1 MPSRIGSLGGS
12 MLREQTSFVPQRVA
26 PVWVCILAAVAL
38 VALIGTVIAVYDVRR
53 DVANRRSEEIYRLQS
68 HAERSAGHIASQL
81 VELGRPEDL
90 HLVREARWLRTYW
103 AQSLQRQP
111 FRLYAAVLDLDGMV
125 IAHTQKDQEGRK
137 VELLAASRRL
147 LPVKTEQQE
156 LVDEV
161 LTIGQRA
168 IDMRVPIR
176 QGERTIG
183 VYHVGLDADWL
194 DEQVA
199 QQRAARTR
207 FWALLILGMCGVLL
221 LSSVAVVRITRHTA
235 HLEHEIEA
243 AHARRVS
250 EMHELVLG
258 MAHEIRNPLNAIRL
272 NLHSV
277 GQVLRGEAE
286 LSETELAAVLEEME
300 REVVRLEALMRE
312 MLGFVKSGGGCAQ
325 PVDVAEELHR
335 ALTLIR
341 AQLDQRKVELRLELS
356 DDPVVVRID
365 PARLRQVLFNLL
377 NNALE
382 ALPEG
387 GLVEVG
393 VRPVRGMV
401 ELTVADDGP
410 GIPPADRERV
420 FVPFYSTKASGTGLG
435 LALARKFIEEAGGT
449 IRCEDSPLRR
459 GCCFRIRL
467 PAWRAAAVE
476 TVS

>member
-1 MPSRIGSLGGS
+1 MP
-12 MLREQTSFVPQRVA
+12 REQPGHVTPRVT
-26 PVWVCILAAVAL
+26 PVWVCIVAALGLVTLA
-38 VALIGTVIAVYDVRR
+38 GTGIAVYDVRR
-53 DVANRRSEEIYRLQS
+53 DVATRRGEEIYRLQS

-81 VELGRPEDL
+81 VEEGRPDAL
-90 HLVREARWLRTYW
+90 PTVRQARWLRSYW
-103 AQSLQRQP
+103 QQSLQRQP
-111 FRLYAAVLDLDGMV
+111 FRLYAAVLDLDGTV
-125 IAHTQKDQEGRK
+125 IAHTQREQEGRQ
-137 VELLAASRRL
+137 VACFARGQCP
-147 LPVKTEQQE
+147 LPVKTEQRE

-161 LTIGQRA
+161 LTGGQRA

-176 QGERTIG
+176 QQDQIIG

-194 DEQVA
+194 DEQMA
-199 QQRAARTR
+199 QQRAERSR

-221 LSSVAVVRITRHTA
+221 LSSVAVVRVTRHTA
-235 HLEHEIEA
+235 HLEHQIEA

-277 GQVLRGEAE
+277 GQVLRGQAE
-286 LSETELAAVLEEME
+286 LSDEELSAMLEEME

-312 MLGFVKSGGGCAQ
+312 MLGFVRSEGRPAP
-325 PVDVAEELHR
+325 PVDVAEEVHR
-335 ALTLIR
+335 TVTFLR
-341 AQLDQRKVELRLELS
+341 APLDQRRIELHLTLS
-356 DDPVVVRID
+356 DEPVWVRME
-365 PARLRQVLFNLL
+365 PPRLRQVLFNLL

-387 GLVEVG
+387 GVIDVG

-401 ELTVADDGP
+401 EITVADDGP
-410 GIPPADRERV
+410 GIPVQDRERV

-435 LALARKFIEEAGGT
+435 LALARKFVEEAGGT
-449 IRCEDSPLRR
+449 IRCEDSPMRR
-459 GCCFRIRL
+459 GCCFRILL
-467 PAWRAAAVE
+467 PAWREAAVE